1 MPPSATSGRKRSV
14 LLLAYSVV
22 VALIFQ
28 YGLAPYILSTNE
40 NGIVPGWK
48 YLSDAWTSG
57 CDAADSDDQ
66 DGSSMD
72 DATIICAGNSGVYR
86 SSSATFTFFC
96 IFGIAAKCRPT
107 SNREAW
113 LAKYTLVTM
122 LNVGTIFIPNTP
134 IFIPIYLWV
143 ARVGSVLFVT
153 VQQVILVD
161 IAYNWNSSWLTKSEQ
176 AELADGPGMGKKWLA
191 AILVSCGVL
200 YTLHLIGIIAMYIYF
215 SGCAN
220 NIAFISITLIMS
232 CICTVVQLTISDS
245 ASLLTSACMTLY
257 ATYLCGAAVSQN
269 PNTECNPFLGGTD
282 RWNIVLGLSMAFISL
297 MWTGWSYTT
306 DKQLG
311 GGGTNAVDVANDRC
325 DEAMPVGGL
334 VLSSS
339 NNDNIPS
346 ESTKGS
352 NTTFA
357 SSWKLN
363 AVLAT
368 VCCWY
373 AMSLTGWGAT
383 QKRGDVSNPNAGE
396 ASMWMLISSQWIA
409 LLLYFW
415 TLVAPSLFPD
425 RDFS

>member
-1 MPPSATSGRKRSV
+1 M
-14 LLLAYSVV
+14 
-22 VALIFQ
+22 ALIFQ
-28 YGLAPYILSTNE
+28 YGLSPYILSTNE
-40 NGIVPGWK
+40 NGIIPGWQ

-57 CDAADSDDQ
+57 CEDEAD
-66 DGSSMD
+66 GGNI
-72 DATIICAGNSGVYR
+72 DATICAGNSGVYR
-86 SSSATFTFFC
+86 SSSAAFAFFC

-134 IFIPIYLWV
+134 IFIPIYLWI
-143 ARVGSVLFVT
+143 ARVGSVIFVI

-161 IAYNWNSSWLTKSEQ
+161 IAYNWNSSWMAKSEQ
-176 AELADGPGMGKKWLA
+176 AELAEGPGKGKKWLA
-191 AILVSCGVL
+191 AILILCGVL

-232 CICTVVQLTISDS
+232 FICTVVQLTISDS

-269 PNTECNPFLGGTD
+269 PNTECNPFLGGTGT
-282 RWNIVLGLSMAFISL
+282 WNIVLGLSMAFISL

-311 GGGTNAVDVANDRC
+311 GGGGTNAVAVDNDNDRC
-325 DEAMPVGGL
+325 DEENTVGGL

-339 NNDNIPS
+339 NNTNTNNTDSSNI
-346 ESTKGS
+346 GS
-352 NTTFA
+352 SNTFA

-383 QKRGDVSNPNAGE
+383 QKRGDVANPNAGD
-396 ASMWMLISSQWIA
+396 ASMWMLICSQWIA